1 MPQKTLA
8 RPRKGPPGLWPALRF
23 NPVPRGVASAP
34 VQTAFA
40 LVDMRGGGPLTT
52 VSGTG
57 TLTINCTGAW
67 QPQATDTILIVH
79 GNDFYQL
86 SNMPTPTCN
95 GSTTGVNA
103 ITPVADGGN
112 SFAHCKGYWFQP
124 GAAGD
129 VTVSVTETG
138 LGDEEKC
145 LVVYVLMN
153 AMIGTPID
161 ASNSNTD
168 NTGSTL
174 NHVALGVTPTS
185 AKPYLIVHK
194 NDGNGAD
201 AGATTPPTGMTET
214 YDASHISFM
223 HYAGAV
229 QQLSGPGATG
239 NKTFVCTANASYG
252 TLTIAIAPQPGS
264 SNKTVAL
271 DQVTETNIA
280 GAITPTRRY
289 VLGQVTETDTAQNFT
304 RVKQQVVGRVTETD
318 IARGLGDVKLLGQV
332 TETDTA
338 RAITPAHSRVLGQ
351 VTETDTAQGF
361 TRRKTVTLGQVTETD
376 TAQALTRVKRRTI
389 GQCTETDTAQ
399 ALTTKKQL
407 LLGQVT
413 ETDLARSIAHGA
425 LSATLGQVTETNT
438 AQALTRVKRSTIG
451 QVTETDTAQ
460 AFGRS
465 KRKVIGQCTELD
477 IAGAMNHGN
486 VRPLDQVTE
495 TDIAQPFTRRKT
507 LALGRCTETD
517 TAQPIIHK
525 KARTVV
531 APTETDTA
539 RPITPKQNRLVG
551 RVTETD
557 TAMPITPKGAP
568 EVGLVQK
575 HVAYLQ
581 QKTVG
586 GNANYVKR
594 RPGTVTALAA
604 DTNPRIRVRRTGEA
618 YGNASVGVPP
628 RSAPDANEV
637 SVYVRY

>member
-1 MPQKTLA
+1 
-8 RPRKGPPGLWPALRF
+8 
-23 NPVPRGVASAP
+23 
-34 VQTAFA
+34 
-40 LVDMRGGGPLTT
+40 MRGGGPLTT

-67 QPQATDTILIVH
+67 QPQTGDTILIIH

-124 GAAGD
+124 GSTGD

-138 LGDEEKC
+138 SGDEEKC
-145 LVVYVLMN
+145 LIVYVLVD
-153 AMIGTPID
+153 AMASTPID
-161 ASNSNTD
+161 ASNANSD
-168 NTGSTL
+168 STGSTT
-174 NHVALGVTPTS
+174 NHVALGVSPTS
-185 AKPYLIVHK
+185 SKPFLIVHK

-214 YDASHISFM
+214 YDASHISAM
-223 HYAGAV
+223 HYAGAT

-239 NKTFVCTANASYG
+239 DKTFVCTANASYG
-252 TLTIAIAPQPGS
+252 TLTIAIAPRVGS
-264 SNKTVAL
+264 SPHNVAL
-271 DQVTETNIA
+271 DQVTETDTA
-280 GAITPTRRY
+280 GAITPVKKVTI
-289 VLGQVTETDTAQNFT
+289 GQVTETDTAQNFT
-304 RVKQQVVGRVTETD
+304 RVKQQVMGRCTETD
-318 IARGLGDVKLLGQV
+318 TARGLGDVKLLGQV

-338 RAITPAHSRVLGQ
+338 RTITPAHSRVIGQVTETDTAQAFVHRKARTLGQ
-351 VTETDTAQGF
+351 VTETDTAQTLTRVKRRTIGQVTETDTAQSF
-361 TRRKTVTLGQVTETD
+361 TSKKVLLLGQVTETDLARSISHGALSATLGQVTETD
-376 TAQALTRVKRRTI
+376 TAQALTHRK
-389 GQCTETDTAQ
+389 
-399 ALTTKKQL
+399 
-407 LLGQVT
+407 
-413 ETDLARSIAHGA
+413 
-425 LSATLGQVTETNT
+425 TN
-438 AQALTRVKRSTIG
+438 TIG
-451 QVTETDTAQ
+451 QVTETDTSQ
-460 AFGRS
+460 ALTRV
-465 KRKVIGQCTELD
+465 KRRAIGQVTETD

-495 TDIAQPFTRRKT
+495 TDIAQPLTRRKT
-507 LALGRCTETD
+507 SALGRVTETD
-517 TAQPIIHK
+517 SAQALIHK
-525 KARTVV
+525 KARTVA

-539 RPITPKQNRLVG
+539 RPITPKLNRLVG

-557 TAMPITPKGAP
+557 SAMPITLKGQP
-568 EVGLVQK
+568 EVGLVNR

-604 DTNPRIRVRRTGEA
+604 DTNPRIRVRHNGET

-637 SVYVRY
+637 AVYVKY